1 MRLSLSIATVVVAVL
16 IAGGAQALTVNTVV
30 DTTAKTVRIE
40 FTDLPDYEQ
49 IRLQAVTALFWCN
62 CADPDNPSSLE
73 STSFTVNGSNLEMK
87 YEGAPPPPPSTNY
100 ILYHYLDGYVYTGDE
115 TVDWIVITPLGGG
128 GEVTVTGDRPL
139 FAVIPEPSTS
149 LLCAFGLVAM
159 SAQRRSARRAG

>member
-1 MRLSLSIATVVVAVL
+1 MRLSLSILTVVIVAL
-16 IAGGAQALTVNTVV
+16 FADGAQALAVSTVV
-30 DTTAKTVRIE
+30 DTDAQTVTLN
-40 FTDLPDYEQ
+40 FTDLPAYEQ
-49 IRLQAVTALFWCN
+49 IRLENVTALSWCN
-62 CADPDNPSSLE
+62 CADPDNPSSPSSDE
-73 STSFTVNGSNLEMK
+73 FTVNGSNLEMN
-87 YEGAPPPPPSTNY
+87 YDGGGDTPTNY
-100 ILYHYLDGYVYTGDE
+100 ITYHYLDGYVYTGDE